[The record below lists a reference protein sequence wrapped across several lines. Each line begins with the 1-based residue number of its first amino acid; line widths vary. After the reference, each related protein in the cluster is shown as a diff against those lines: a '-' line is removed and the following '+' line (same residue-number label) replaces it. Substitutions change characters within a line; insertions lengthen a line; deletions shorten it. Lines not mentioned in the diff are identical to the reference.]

1 MASADDRGLDEER
14 SDERR
19 LFAPRFTDF
28 VILNVHEDI
37 GAGLKVR
44 QNIGAGIEIKGAGHA
59 ASLFSRLS
67 RGHWLGRVFVRAN
80 LGGERIKPNPTD
92 FKNSAAG
99 AGLAA
104 TCRRQPRL
112 PDWLGARQ

>member
-1 MASADDRGLDEER
+1 MANTVRPASVLADPGWLAPDDRRLDEER

-44 QNIGAGIEIKGAGHA
+44 QNIG
-59 ASLFSRLS
+59 
-67 RGHWLGRVFVRAN
+67 
-80 LGGERIKPNPTD
+80 GERIKPNPTD